1 MKRLILPI
9 ACLLLLCVSC
19 GKDPSAPSGT
29 PDTITVDGTGYAR
42 AVYTAGAIVLPDKE
56 GVLGGALHPYFDGFE
71 MLVSNSE
78 ARCSGTITS
87 DIKGPVYI
95 LAPASPVPPGW
106 QLVADSAAGETTCTC
121 TYGSTSITLAIFS
134 KVAQAGRPVKIPVLD
149 GTFSAVPLARKINWL
164 QENADA
170 PEIAANEVQVEGS
183 LIDVR
188 LVKRGQKAFPQNDGY
203 LFADDAVAAAGGEVV
218 NCAVGLIDSPGV
230 TRMRFGAG
238 ETPRIAADAAT
249 LAGWIATGKSFMLGT
264 ITYHIFTPE
273 SYVSGDWIEMPA
285 AASAKHCPMVFG
297 HMIRVQGVSD
307 FGDVTISEVA
317 RLRSGTI
324 SNACIAR
331 LSDGSLL
338 AACTGCK
345 DAEGVA
351 MFRSTDGGATW
362 ARYGNYSSSV
372 NIIENYTN
380 LFVKGND
387 IYLFGVGAAR
397 DGFRVSKSSDNGL
410 TWTVPEDA
418 STGLLLTGTYHTA
431 QVPCI
436 VSGGRIWRA
445 CETYNDDDASKK
457 PFVLSAPEDADLLD
471 ASSWTQTNT
480 VTATTYYIGST
491 RISSMI
497 EGNVVEAPDGSVV
510 NLIRSNSMASSNYA
524 TILHVTG
531 TTALAYDPSSDW
543 VAMPGGGKK
552 FTVRYDAVSHL
563 YWNLT
568 NPHTE
573 GTFAHAGIYADGLQM
588 SLRRNKLVLVSS
600 PDLRSWTER
609 ATVLTDPDPFFHG
622 FQYAD
627 WVVDGND
634 LAVVVRAAFPEVR
647 GLPVRQHDANK
658 FIFLRVKD
666 FRNK

>member
-1 MKRLILPI
+1 MKRFTRYIAAILL
-9 ACLLLLCVSC
+9 CCVSC
-19 GKDPSAPSGT
+19 GPDQDAVTGT
-29 PDTITVDGTGYAR
+29 PDTVTVDGTGYSR
-42 AVYTAGAIVLPDKE
+42 AVYTAGAVVLPDKE
-56 GVLGGALHPYFDGFE
+56 GVLGGALHPYFEGFE

-78 ARCSGTITS
+78 SRCSGTITA

-95 LAPASPVPPGW
+95 LAPASPVPTGW
-106 QLVADSAAGETTCTC
+106 QLVADSAAGDATCTC
-121 TYGSTSITLAIFS
+121 TYGSTAITLAIFS
-134 KVAQAGRPVKIPVLD
+134 KMAQAGKPVKIPVLD

-164 QENADA
+164 QENPAGTD
-170 PEIAANEVQVEGS
+170 IAANEVQVEGN

-188 LVKRGQKAFPQNDGY
+188 LVKRGQKAFPQHDLY
-203 LFADDAVAAAGGEVV
+203 LFADDAVAAVGGEMI
-218 NCAVGLIDSPGV
+218 NCAVSLIDNPGV

-238 ETPRIAADAAT
+238 ETPRIASDAAT
-249 LAGWIATGKSFMLGT
+249 LSGWTATGKSFMLGT
-264 ITYHIFTPE
+264 ITYNVFTPD

-285 AASAKHCPMVFG
+285 AASANHCPMVFG
-297 HMIRVQGVSD
+297 HVISVGGVSD

-317 RLRSGTI
+317 KMRTGTI
-324 SNACIAR
+324 SNACIA
-331 LSDGSLL
+331 LLPDGSLL

-345 DAEGVA
+345 DATGVA
-351 MFRSTDGGATW
+351 MFRSTNGGATW
-362 ARYGNYSSSV
+362 VRYGTYSSAV

-387 IYLFGVGAAR
+387 VYLFGVGPNR
-397 DGFRVSKSSDNGL
+397 DGLRVSKSSDNGL

-436 VSGGRIWRA
+436 VSGGRVWRA

-457 PFVLSAPEDADLLD
+457 PFVISAPEDADLLD
-471 ASSWTQTNT
+471 AASWTQTNI
-480 VTATTYYIGST
+480 VTATSYYIGT
-491 RISSMI
+491 DRISSLI

-510 NLIRSNSMASSNYA
+510 NIIRSNSSASSNYA

-531 TTALAYDPSSDW
+531 TTALAYDSSSDW

-563 YWNLT
+563 YWSLT

-600 PDLRSWTER
+600 PDLRNWTER

-647 GLPVRQHDANK
+647 GLPIRQHDANK
-658 FIFLRVKD
+658 FIFVRVKD

>member
-19 GKDPSAPSGT
+19 GKEGPGIQGT
-29 PDTITVDGTGYAR
+29 PDTITVDGTGYTR
-42 AVYTAGAIVLPDKE
+42 AVYEAGAIVLPDKQ
-56 GVLGGALHPYFDGFE
+56 GVLGGALHPYFAGFE

-78 ARCSGTITS
+78 SNCGGTITQ
-87 DIKGPVYI
+87 DISGPVYI
-95 LAPASPVPPGW
+95 LAPSSPTPSGW
-106 QLVADSAAGETTCTC
+106 HLVADSAAGEATCTC
-121 TYGSTSITLAIFS
+121 TYGSTVLTLAIFS
-134 KVAQAGRPVKIPVLD
+134 KRAEPGKPVQIPVLS
-149 GTFSAVPLARKINWL
+149 GTFSAVPLARKINWV
-164 QENADA
+164 QEFATV
-170 PEIAANEVQVEGS
+170 PEVAANEVQVEGD

-188 LVKRGQKAFPQNDGY
+188 LVKKGQKAFPQNDTY
-203 LFADDAVAAAGGEVV
+203 LFADDAVTALGGQTV
-218 NCAVGLIDSPGV
+218 NCAVGLIDSRGV
-230 TRMRFGAG
+230 KRMRFGAG

-249 LAGWIATGKSFMLGT
+249 LPGWTATGKKFLLGT
-264 ITYHIFTPE
+264 VTYNLFTPE
-273 SYVSGDWIEMPA
+273 RYVPGDWIEMPSA
-285 AASAKHCPMVFG
+285 AAANHCPMVFG
-297 HMIRVQGVSD
+297 HVIRVNGLPD

-317 RLRSGTI
+317 KLRTGTI

-331 LSDGSLL
+331 LPDGSLL

-362 ARYGNYSSSV
+362 ARYGNYSSAV

-387 IYLFGVGAAR
+387 IYLFGVGPNR
-397 DGFRVSKSSDNGL
+397 NGLRISKSSDNGL
-410 TWTVPEDA
+410 NWTVPEDET
-418 STGLLLTGTYHTA
+418 TGLILTGTYHTA

-471 ASSWTQTNT
+471 AASWTVTNT
-480 VTATTYYIGST
+480 VTTTTYYIGSD

-497 EGNVVEAPDGSVV
+497 EGNAVEAPDGSVV

-531 TTALAYDPSSDW
+531 TNILSYDPSSDW

-552 FTVRYDAVSHL
+552 FTVRYDAESHL
-563 YWNLT
+563 YWSLT

-573 GTFAHAGIYADGLQM
+573 GTFTHAGIYAAGLQM
-588 SLRRNKLVLVSS
+588 SLRRNRLVLVSS
-600 PDLRSWTER
+600 PDLRTWTER
-609 ATVLTDPDPFFHG
+609 ANVLTDPDPFFHG

-634 LAVVVRAAFPEVR
+634 LAVVIRAAFPEVR

-658 FIFLRVKD
+658 FIFLKIKN